1 MEHEY
6 IYGRKMPIEMLIRQ
20 VADKEHFCTLTYQR
34 RPYGVGLLVAGVDSK
49 GPHLFYTSPSGE
61 YVEYSATAIG
71 SRSQSAKTYLSR
83 QFLNNDTNVV
93 TVSDDLSVDE
103 LIRHALTALK
113 GCVQGDSK
121 LTKENCSVAIVGL
134 GQDFK
139 ELTEEELSPYVEAI
153 AE

>member
-1 MEHEY
+1 M
-6 IYGRKMPIEMLIRQ
+6 
-20 VADKEHFCTLTYQR
+20 
-34 RPYGVGLLVAGVDSK
+34 
-49 GPHLFYTSPSGE
+49 
-61 YVEYSATAIG
+61 
-71 SRSQSAKTYLSR
+71 
-83 QFLNNDTNVV
+83 
-93 TVSDDLSVDE
+93 SVDD

-113 GCVQGDSK
+113 GCVQGDSVREGEGNDAQK

>member
-1 MEHEY
+1 M
-6 IYGRKMPIEMLIRQ
+6 
-20 VADKEHFCTLTYQR
+20 
-34 RPYGVGLLVAGVDSK
+34 
-49 GPHLFYTSPSGE
+49 
-61 YVEYSATAIG
+61 
-71 SRSQSAKTYLSR
+71 
-83 QFLNNDTNVV
+83 
-93 TVSDDLSVDE
+93 TVSDDCDGAYLSLCIVSVDE

-113 GCVQGDSK
+113 GCVQGDSVGGGGIDDDQK